1 MELIKFLKKESA
13 FYSNEKEYTEET
25 GKIRARFERKFG
37 KAGIDAILKKGD
49 TIKSLISCGKHNDA
63 NSLLSKL
70 LNDKE
75 LTAAYGSINSTP
87 YMNITLYYNEKT
99 GVYEYPN
106 GTAISDSDAETKS
119 QEIFKLL
126 KKIVV
131 LAESYDFNIKSDYV
145 NFEKQVVNIV
155 EPSDVKYT
163 FLKKDDTIKVWLT
176 KYLNVLFPEKFF
188 SFFANWWLEPIF
200 ADFGI
205 HTTKETDF
213 VKNGVFSL
221 EINKAIATINISK
234 EFAYYILLNYYAEK
248 AFVFSA
254 SDDEYDIEGSFRK
267 NGHIDWGCKLKNVD
281 RHSTVYLYV
290 TKKGEEGRICH
301 KCKVEKRVDLAEKT
315 DDSEFWK
322 KPSSETEHE
331 YVRLVLEDTCFLDIL
346 KYTYLK
352 KKYKFTIYGKLDINH
367 GRKKELRKFL
377 KDCFDNPDKYKD
389 IVVEEDEDWD
399 ETAVK
404 DYEDD
409 VDDEITETAEETAI
423 DFEEK
428 VELPDQKISNKLK
441 PYVGKNVIFYGVPGC
456 GKSRF
461 IKELLDGID
470 KCYYKRILFHPEYSY
485 GDFIG
490 QIIPTLD
497 KDNKPTYEFKEGPML
512 QMLKLANDNENK
524 QFFLIIEEINRG
536 NAPAIFGDFFQ
547 LLDRNGGKSE
557 YSINN
562 AEIEKKLNKKEIEIP
577 KNLTILAT
585 MNTCDQNVFTLDTA
599 FKRRFR
605 MTRIKNSF
613 DKVELVIKGKD
624 LEIEWKKLGPAIN
637 TAIVEKCNDGVS
649 SEDKQLGAYFVH
661 GKEIDIREFAEKVL
675 MYLWDDVVKYD
686 KQQLFKSTYKT
697 LDSLID
703 AFCEGKNVFADSCA
717 DIKSIYDKIEE
728 EKAKKAEEVSEIKPE
743 EEKETPEE

>member
-1 MELIKFLKKESA
+1 MKVKVKMYQSYPKKFSGKKTRGIIIA
-13 FYSNEKEYTEET
+13 TGEYDTET
-25 GKIRARFERKFG
+25 
-37 KAGIDAILKKGD
+37 
-49 TIKSLISCGKHNDA
+49 
-63 NSLLSKL
+63 
-70 LNDKE
+70 
-75 LTAAYGSINSTP
+75 
-87 YMNITLYYNEKT
+87 
-99 GVYEYPN
+99 
-106 GTAISDSDAETKS
+106 
-119 QEIFKLL
+119 

-131 LAESYDFNIKSDYV
+131 QKGSKLNPFFVAVDTKIIADRKNLEDNGVIVGGEFVKDFEFRALSTASTLILGRGDRGTYTWKEDVSGKDIIIGGVMYLLEKNPDIKDENELAERLKASDKQKLHEDFYEAVRFS
-145 NFEKQVVNIV
+145 
-155 EPSDVKYT
+155 
-163 FLKKDDTIKVWLT
+163 KKD
-176 KYLNVLFPEKFF
+176 
-188 SFFANWWLEPIF
+188 
-200 ADFGI
+200 
-205 HTTKETDF
+205 
-213 VKNGVFSL
+213 
-221 EINKAIATINISK
+221 
-234 EFAYYILLNYYAEK
+234 
-248 AFVFSA
+248 
-254 SDDEYDIEGSFRK
+254 SD
-267 NGHIDWGCKLKNVD
+267 
-281 RHSTVYLYV
+281 
-290 TKKGEEGRICH
+290 
-301 KCKVEKRVDLAEKT
+301 EKT
-315 DDSEFWK
+315 DDI
-322 KPSSETEHE
+322 
-331 YVRLVLEDTCFLDIL
+331 DDI
-346 KYTYLK
+346 
-352 KKYKFTIYGKLDINH
+352 I
-367 GRKKELRKFL
+367 
-377 KDCFDNPDKYKD
+377 
-389 IVVEEDEDWD
+389 EEDDND
-399 ETAVK
+399 
-404 DYEDD
+404 
-409 VDDEITETAEETAI
+409 EETATAT
-423 DFEEK
+423 EEK
-428 VELPDQKISNKLK
+428 TELPDQKISDELK

-461 IKELLDGID
+461 IKELLNGID

-524 QFFLIIEEINRG
+524 EFFLIIEEINRG
-536 NAPAIFGDFFQ
+536 NAPALFGDFFQ

-613 DKVELVIKGKD
+613 DKVELVIKGKGF
-624 LEIEWKKLGPAIN
+624 EIEWRKLGPAIN

-661 GKEIDIREFAEKVL
+661 GEEIDIREFAEKVL

-728 EKAKKAEEVSEIKPE
+728 EKAKKAEGVSEIKSE

>member
-1 MELIKFLKKESA
+1 MTDLIEIVNKNKLRYSDWGERAEETKKKFLEEFGIEKLKEYVNELNSRERLIYCGKANQSYLIEKITTNSAIESYFGSANMTVTATLMLNYNKDTKSFRYGISKKSEIDADTAEKKSKKILNA
-13 FYSNEKEYTEET
+13 IVELVEFVGQAKLITLDDYRKLEKEIAKKATSMGVDKDFITSYHTIKIWFLKYINICFEDKFCSFYSPNWTMFMCKKLNLYEVKEESSFIRNCAISMKMNELANQANTNKVVVY
-25 GKIRARFERKFG
+25 RA
-37 KAGIDAILKKGD
+37 
-49 TIKSLISCGKHNDA
+49 
-63 NSLLSKL
+63 L
-70 LNDKE
+70 LNEFGTEFEEENRGIQSFVFPANAD
-75 LTAAYGSINSTP
+75 
-87 YMNITLYYNEKT
+87 LY
-99 GVYEYPN
+99 
-106 GTAISDSDAETKS
+106 D
-119 QEIFKLL
+119 
-126 KKIVV
+126 
-131 LAESYDFNIKSDYV
+131 
-145 NFEKQVVNIV
+145 
-155 EPSDVKYT
+155 
-163 FLKKDDTIKVWLT
+163 
-176 KYLNVLFPEKFF
+176 
-188 SFFANWWLEPIF
+188 
-200 ADFGI
+200 
-205 HTTKETDF
+205 H
-213 VKNGVFSL
+213 
-221 EINKAIATINISK
+221 
-234 EFAYYILLNYYAEK
+234 EK
-248 AFVFSA
+248 AF
-254 SDDEYDIEGSFRK
+254 EK
-267 NGHIDWGCKLKNVD
+267 NKVVDWSCKAQNINVD
-281 RHSTVYLYV
+281 DIVYLYV
-290 TKKGEEGRICH
+290 SKTREHSRIKYKCRVLKTGIANNEAIDDIEFYTDPKKRKKGKRVRLELVQKSDAEELIYRNLQD
-301 KCKVEKRVDLAEKT
+301 KVEFEAPQSFR
-315 DDSEFWK
+315 
-322 KPSSETEHE
+322 
-331 YVRLVLEDTCFLDIL
+331 R
-346 KYTYLK
+346 LK
-352 KKYKFTIYGKLDINH
+352 KNEVDYIDSFFNTDSSASAEATDTKALDN
-367 GRKKELRKFL
+367 KEEAIEL
-377 KDCFDNPDKYKD
+377 
-389 IVVEEDEDWD
+389 
-399 ETAVK
+399 TAK
-404 DYEDD
+404 
-409 VDDEITETAEETAI
+409 I
-423 DFEEK
+423 D
-428 VELPDQKISNKLK
+428 LPDQKISDKLK

-524 QFFLIIEEINRG
+524 EFFLIIEEINRG

-613 DKVELVIKGKD
+613 DKVELVIKGEGF
-624 LEIEWKKLGPAIN
+624 EIEWKKLGPAIN

-661 GKEIDIREFAEKVL
+661 GEEIDIREFAEKVL

>member
-1 MELIKFLKKESA
+1 MELIKFLKKENA
-13 FYSNEKEYTEET
+13 FYSSEKEYTEET

-49 TIKSLISCGKHNDA
+49 TIKSLISCGKHNDV

-70 LNDKE
+70 LNDTE

-87 YMNITLYYNEKT
+87 YMNIPLYYNKDT

-131 LAESYDFNIKSDYV
+131 LAESYDFKIKSDYV

-428 VELPDQKISNKLK
+428 VELPDQKITDKLEG
-441 PYVGKNVIFYGVPGC
+441 YCGQNVIFYGVPGC
-456 GKSRF
+456 GKSYK
-461 IKELLDGID
+461 IKSLLKNDDGTEMD
-470 KCYYKRILFHPEYSY
+470 EFYYKRILFHPEYSY
-485 GDFIG
+485 SDFVG
-490 QIIPTLD
+490 QLAPVI
-497 KDNKPTYEFKEGPML
+497 KDGAPTYEFKKGPFV
-512 QMLKLANDNENK
+512 QIYEKAKTYTDK
-524 QFFLIIEEINRG
+524 QFFLIVEEINRG
-536 NAPAIFGDFFQ
+536 NAPAIFGDLFQ
-547 LLDRNGGKSE
+547 LLDRGEDKTSE
-557 YSINN
+557 YPIDNDDICKGEKVSIP
-562 AEIEKKLNKKEIEIP
+562 A
-577 KNLTILAT
+577 NLTILAT

-605 MTRIKNSF
+605 MTRIKNDFESCTGQIH
-613 DKVELVIKGKD
+613 VGK
-624 LEIEWKKLGPAIN
+624 LTISWKDFAKAVN
-637 TAIVEKCNDGVS
+637 TAILLNCNDGAS
-649 SEDKQLGAYFVH
+649 AEDKQLGAYFV
-661 GKEIDIREFAEKVL
+661 KKNELEAQIFAEKVF

-686 KQQLFKSTYKT
+686 KTQLFKAQYKT
-697 LDSLID
+697 LDSVIE
-703 AFCEGKNVFADSCA
+703 AFCKGENVFNERCE
-717 DIKSIYDKIEE
+717 DITVLYEE
-728 EKAKKAEEVSEIKPE
+728 AKAKALAEETEVAEVTEVTEVTE
-743 EEKETPEE
+743 E

>member
-1 MELIKFLKKESA
+1 MTTADLIALINKEKGKYVDWDKDAQKAKNDFLSEYGTSKVLNYSTAHNAVEKLIHCKKASGKVNTRDYLLIHLLKTELKHFFGSVDGTPYLAITLYCENPETTEKYRHGKGNYISRAEAEGISRKIFKNIFELCEIVKKTNLTKLNDYVDLEKELIKNVHSDVQNDFWTMSDKEKKLKLWITKYLMLCFEDKFSS
-13 FYSNEKEYTEET
+13 FYSEAWTNFMCKKLEISVT
-25 GKIRARFERKFG
+25 GLSPFARNG
-37 KAGIDAILKKGD
+37 AI
-49 TIKSLISCGKHNDA
+49 
-63 NSLLSKL
+63 SLLM
-70 LNDKE
+70 ND
-75 LTAAYGSINSTP
+75 LVA
-87 YMNITLYYNEKT
+87 KT
-99 GVYEYPN
+99 GVSKAVVYKILLEEYLEEFNKIYMKAKPKVKTTDD
-106 GTAISDSDAETKS
+106 TAE
-119 QEIFKLL
+119 
-126 KKIVV
+126 
-131 LAESYDFNIKSDYV
+131 AES
-145 NFEKQVVNIV
+145 E
-155 EPSDVKYT
+155 
-163 FLKKDDTIKVWLT
+163 
-176 KYLNVLFPEKFF
+176 
-188 SFFANWWLEPIF
+188 
-200 ADFGI
+200 
-205 HTTKETDF
+205 
-213 VKNGVFSL
+213 GV
-221 EINKAIATINISK
+221 
-234 EFAYYILLNYYAEK
+234 
-248 AFVFSA
+248 
-254 SDDEYDIEGSFRK
+254 
-267 NGHIDWGCKLKNVD
+267 
-281 RHSTVYLYV
+281 
-290 TKKGEEGRICH
+290 EEGI
-301 KCKVEKRVDLAEKT
+301 
-315 DDSEFWK
+315 
-322 KPSSETEHE
+322 
-331 YVRLVLEDTCFLDIL
+331 
-346 KYTYLK
+346 
-352 KKYKFTIYGKLDINH
+352 
-367 GRKKELRKFL
+367 
-377 KDCFDNPDKYKD
+377 
-389 IVVEEDEDWD
+389 
-399 ETAVK
+399 
-404 DYEDD
+404 
-409 VDDEITETAEETAI
+409 DEITETAEETATAT
-423 DFEEK
+423 EEK
-428 VELPDQKISNKLK
+428 TELPDQKISDELK

-461 IKELLDGID
+461 IKELLNGID

-524 QFFLIIEEINRG
+524 EFFLIIEEINRG

-613 DKVELVIKGKD
+613 DKVELVIKGKGF
-624 LEIEWKKLGPAIN
+624 EIEWRKLGPAIN

-661 GKEIDIREFAEKVL
+661 GEEIDIREFAEKVL

-728 EKAKKAEEVSEIKPE
+728 EKAKKAEGVSEIKSE